1 MLDNLKRPPG
11 PLQLQTQGWLLQ
23 ALLRGDTARILEP
36 LLLILLSPG
45 TARLG
50 VRHAN
55 VSHSSTVLSKVSLEF
70 ILLHFSS

>member
-36 LLLILLSPG
+36 LLLILLAPG
-45 TARLG
+45 TARVSVL
-50 VRHAN
+50 HAT
-55 VSHSSTVLSKVSLEF
+55 VSHASTVLAKVGPR
-70 ILLHFSS
+70 IMM